1 MKRLDFEKTFLE
13 AVDTALLSLGESP
26 RQAVYYHLNKSFKL
40 QREEIP
46 DDADEFSQALNVIFG
61 PGAEVIEK
69 IIVKHLYSSLNLN
82 YEEKSCFEFVDYIS
96 SARESVKR
104 EKQQLKIGRKLR
116 MEKPT

>member
-1 MKRLDFEKTFLE
+1 MKRVDFEKTFLE

-46 DDADEFSQALNVIFG
+46 EDADEFSQALNVIFG

-82 YEEKSCFEFVDYIS
+82 FEEKPCFEFVEYIS

-104 EKQQLKIGRKLR
+104 EKQRLKIARSLR
-116 MEKPT
+116 MEKST